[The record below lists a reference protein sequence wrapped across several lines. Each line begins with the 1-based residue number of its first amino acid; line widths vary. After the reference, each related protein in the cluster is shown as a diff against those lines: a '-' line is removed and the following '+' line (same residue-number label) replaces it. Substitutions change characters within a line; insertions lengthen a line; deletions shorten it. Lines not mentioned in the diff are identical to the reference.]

1 MHAPPRRDNK
11 LVTSRRTAE
20 KYGKFIF
27 ANPSWNLAHMKAT
40 VQEEMFAD
48 ASIGKLK
55 RAKQLVMKAALD
67 ATKGQYQKLYSY
79 QLELLRSNPGSTI
92 VVNRE
97 VGMDPPVFKRIYI
110 CLGALKKGFL
120 AGCRKVIGLDGCFFK
135 GATNGE
141 LICALGRDANNQ
153 MYPIA
158 WAVVHKENN
167 EEWDWFMDLLS
178 SDLQVGDGE
187 GWVFILD
194 QQKV

>member
-79 QLELLRSNPGSTI
+79 QLE
-92 VVNRE
+92 
-97 VGMDPPVFKRIYI
+97 
-110 CLGALKKGFL
+110 
-120 AGCRKVIGLDGCFFK
+120 VIQAAQWL
-135 GATNGE
+135 
-141 LICALGRDANNQ
+141 
-153 MYPIA
+153 
-158 WAVVHKENN
+158 
-167 EEWDWFMDLLS
+167 
-178 SDLQVGDGE
+178 
-187 GWVFILD
+187 
-194 QQKV
+194 